1 MAWSMDPVARVALS
15 LCIRVALVEARDS
28 RNQFTEFFAT
38 FNGWYYGEGK
48 VAQQNY
54 ISAPEIPEQH
64 SWAWELVDCIL
75 GITSEAQKAEFAL
88 SATLLTVLP
97 VRLAQIRP
105 GLTDTGCLA
114 IRRPLLALMLQFGVP
129 SPNPI
134 TGTIDGRKVRKLG
147 TSRPLKQLKS
157 LGSFGVCAWNGSHGQ
172 LYLSDVSPV
181 LQGHCRC
188 THRGIHARIIRDGC
202 SWDEWAC
209 SSQFIIWASSLSPT
223 HIPWQGQDDL

>member
-1 MAWSMDPVARVALS
+1 MDPVARVALS
-15 LCIRVALVEARDS
+15 LCIGVALVEARDS

-54 ISAPEIPEQH
+54 TSAPEIPEQH

-157 LGSFGVCAWNGSHGQ
+157 LGSFGVCAWNGSNG
-172 LYLSDVSPV
+172 
-181 LQGHCRC
+181 
-188 THRGIHARIIRDGC
+188 
-202 SWDEWAC
+202 
-209 SSQFIIWASSLSPT
+209 
-223 HIPWQGQDDL
+223 